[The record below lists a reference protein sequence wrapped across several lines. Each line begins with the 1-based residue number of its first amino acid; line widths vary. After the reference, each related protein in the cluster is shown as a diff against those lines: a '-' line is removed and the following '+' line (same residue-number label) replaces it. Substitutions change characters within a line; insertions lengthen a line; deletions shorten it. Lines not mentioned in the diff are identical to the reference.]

1 MAKRI
6 YLDVSPAMAEYAR
19 AQGAAKDSSGRWF
32 GYDPLPNEL
41 EGFRIKTVREPGYE
55 YQPSC
60 PECGLSMVKRTSQP
74 SGYQFWG
81 CSGYPQCTGKLNV
94 ADTSQAA
101 SSLAVSGLRK
111 ELLPHPQ
118 PVEQPRVAKV
128 NIVGL
133 KERWLNIV
141 QKTEAHFGS
150 AEKAAEWLQA
160 SNLELGQKRP
170 IDLLGTPTGCD
181 VVERLIG

>member
-6 YLDVSPAMAEYAR
+6 QLEVSPAMAEYAR
-19 AQGAAKDSSGRWF
+19 AHGAAKDASGRWF

-41 EGFRIKTVREPGYE
+41 EGFRIKAVREPGYE

-60 PECGLSMVKRTSQP
+60 PECGRSMVKRVSRT
-74 SGYQFWG
+74 SGYQVWG
-81 CSGYPQCTGKLNV
+81 CSGYPQCTGKLHV

-111 ELLPHPQ
+111 ELLPPQ

-128 NIVGL
+128 NIAGL
-133 KERWLNIV
+133 KERWLKIV
-141 QKTEAHFGS
+141 QRAEVRLGD
-150 AEKAAEWLQA
+150 AEKAAKWLQA
-160 SNLELGQKRP
+160 PNPELGKKRP
-170 IDLLGTPTGCD
+170 IDLLGTPSGCD